1 MVARC
6 GGSRWDRRRRRR
18 GGIRPWWRRCPA
30 TATSSGEIRRRHGRS
45 CGNTPRSWSSFYN
58 ILLCISSVIL
68 IQINIIRAQINKNKF
83 ASNLLWNILWFAK
96 ARESVNLSLIFSK
109 RV

>member
-1 MVARC
+1 MV
-6 GGSRWDRRRRRR
+6 G
-18 GGIRPWWRRCPA
+18 PA
-30 TATSSGEIRRRHGRS
+30 ETRF
-45 CGNTPRSWSSFYN
+45 RSWSSFYN

-68 IQINIIRAQINKNKF
+68 IQINTIRAQINKNKF
-83 ASNLLWNILWFAK
+83 ASNLRWNILWFAK